1 MSGQV
6 MASAQEIAQAVGAWA
21 AERDLTAKRLGVELL
36 DMSPGRARLRMRV
49 QPDMV
54 NSNGTCHGGVIF
66 TFADSAFGYACNSF
80 NRASV
85 AQHASI
91 EFLRPVAVGTTL
103 TVTAELRS
111 TTGRSSI
118 YDMTVTDEA
127 GEMVALFRGLS
138 RTIGGELVPGL
149 EKTES

>member
-1 MSGQV
+1 MT
-6 MASAQEIAQAVGAWA
+6 SAQEIADAVGAWA
-21 AERDLTAKRLGVELL
+21 AERDLAAKRLGVELL
-36 DMSPGRARLRMRV
+36 EMGPGRAKLRMRV

-80 NRASV
+80 NRGSV

-91 EFLRPVAVGTTL
+91 EFLRPVAVGTVL
-103 TVTAELRS
+103 TVIAELRS

-118 YDMTVTDEA
+118 YDMTVSDGA
-127 GEMVALFRGLS
+127 GELVALFRGLS
-138 RTIGGELVPGL
+138 RTIGGELVSGP
-149 EKTES
+149 ESTES